1 MTPGRGEPVIN
12 IKADDQTI
20 FDALIAGMESTN
32 HPWLASM
39 IDTENPLKVK
49 VLVQGVG
56 SVLTPEIRFYLKSE
70 NPTTEVAIESSLL
83 SDLYLAASPGQGSE
97 AVNLTVMQNPLMAS
111 LWVGSLVLL
120 VFGTLLVVPFR
131 GAKKVSTVEEVG
143 VAVEEQC

>member
-1 MTPGRGEPVIN
+1 
-12 IKADDQTI
+12 
-20 FDALIAGMESTN
+20 
-32 HPWLASM
+32 
-39 IDTENPLKVK
+39 
-49 VLVQGVG
+49 
-56 SVLTPEIRFYLKSE
+56 E

-83 SDLYLAASPGQGSE
+83 ADLYLAASPGQGSE